1 VNNSLQRI
9 QMSITS
15 KRNINTSI
23 VAAILFVV
31 IVIVFKTQIFI
42 TLDYRLFDWQ
52 LNARAPDI
60 SADNDIVV
68 IDIDDYSI
76 NAMNSVVGR
85 WSWPRSVYAE
95 LVEQLVQIG
104 SDAIV
109 VDILFAENDIYRPD
123 DDAYFK
129 EVIAETTNVYF
140 ASLLLNSDSS
150 SGTLLSELSQQ
161 TMIDASAVALESAR
175 LHFVLPTVVNANNNN
190 VGIINASFDID
201 DVLRRYS
208 IFQQRHGWNIYSLP
222 AAAVLG
228 MGYELPDQQQ
238 QIILSWPTGGQR
250 PYKTYSFADVYK
262 AVVEGDAS
270 LLNQFDNKLVLLG
283 ASAAGLFDAH
293 NTPIHAELPG
303 VYTLATAIDNLKN
316 NRFVQPADQTLLIA
330 FFIFVFVLFH
340 LTFAL
345 FDSYSKQIVGGI
357 VIFVVATVLTLLWSF
372 WSLVHLQ
379 QLLVVT
385 PILCWLLV
393 LMTLSIV
400 HGYLEYSQRQYALS
414 VFGRFLDPNMVHTL
428 YEEGELDIAQLN
440 KKSKVTVMFSDIRNF
455 THLSELHQANEV
467 LALLNQYFAYQVGVI
482 FKHNGT
488 LDKFIGDCIMAFWG
502 APKPDECQEID
513 AIEAALVMSEFIEEF
528 RCSLPQE
535 FCDFDIGIGIHTGE
549 AIVGLV
555 GTDLRVD
562 YTVIGDTVNVASRI
576 EGLTK
581 GLSRI
586 LVSKETMTAAQC
598 VFTFEFVG
606 KFNVKGREHQ
616 VELYRPTGRKK

>member
-1 VNNSLQRI
+1 
-9 QMSITS
+9 MSITS

-23 VAAILFVV
+23 VAAVLFVV
-31 IVIVFKTQIFI
+31 TVLVFKTQIFI
-42 TLDYRLFDWQ
+42 TLDYRMFDWQ
-52 LNARAPDI
+52 LNAKAPDVI
-60 SADNDIVV
+60 ADNDIVV
-68 IDIDDYSI
+68 IDIDDHSI
-76 NAMNSVVGR
+76 NAMNQVVGR

-95 LVEQLVQIG
+95 VIEQLLLVG

-109 VDILFAENDIYRPD
+109 IDILFAENDIYRPD

-129 EVIAETTNVYF
+129 EVIAGTTNVYF
-140 ASLLLNSDSS
+140 ASLMLNSDSS
-150 SGTLLSELSQQ
+150 SGTLLSELSHQ
-161 TMIDASAVALESAR
+161 TKLEATPAAHEAAR
-175 LHFVLPTVVNANNNN
+175 LHFVLPTVVNPNYEN

-208 IFQQRHGWNIYSLP
+208 IFQQRYGWKIYSLP
-222 AAAVLG
+222 AVVALG
-228 MGYELPDQQQ
+228 LGYELPNQQ

-250 PYKTYSFADVYK
+250 PYKTYSFVDVYK
-262 AVVEGDAS
+262 AVVEGDEQ
-270 LLNQFDNKLVLLG
+270 LLSELTNKIVLVG

-303 VYTLATAIDNLKN
+303 VYSLAAAIDNLKN
-316 NRFVQPADQTLLIA
+316 NRFVQPADQTLLVA
-330 FFIFVFVLFH
+330 FYLIVFVLFH
-340 LTFAL
+340 LTFAF
-345 FDSYSKQIVGGI
+345 FDSYSKQILGGI
-357 VIFVVATVLTLLWSF
+357 IIFTAASAITTLWSF

-385 PILCWLLV
+385 PILCWLLI
-393 LMTLSIV
+393 LLTLSIV

-414 VFGRFLDPNMVHTL
+414 VFGRFLDPNIVNTL
-428 YEEGELDIAQLN
+428 YEEGELEIAQLN

-455 THLSELHQANEV
+455 THLSEQHQANEV

-502 APKPDECQEID
+502 APKPDDRQAIN
-513 AIEAALVMSEFIEEF
+513 AIEAALAMSEFIEEF
-528 RCSLPQE
+528 RLSLPHE
-535 FCDFDIGIGIHTGE
+535 LTDFDIGIGIHTGE

-555 GTDLRVD
+555 GTELRVD

-598 VFTFEFVG
+598 SFTFEFVG
-606 KFNVKGREHQ
+606 KFSVKGREHQ